1 MEVTRALKGNGH
13 FAITKSVGA
22 FRKSAE
28 CWLRDCSDI
37 KENMAQQQVINICDK
52 SVNTAVKIR
61 VP

>member
-37 KENMAQQQVINICDK
+37 KEKNGTTASDK
-52 SVNTAVKIR
+52 YMR
-61 VP
+61 